1 MTTTSTPPRRLG
13 RSIGAILLSFVV
25 VFVLSLGTDHFMH
38 VLNIYPPYGESMHD
52 NALLTLALSYRLVYG
67 ILGGYIVARFAP
79 HSPMRHALI
88 SGGIGFVL
96 STAGAAAMW
105 DKGDHWY
112 PVALALS
119 AVPCSWAGAAIF
131 LKQVKQA

>member
-1 MTTTSTPPRRLG
+1 MDTNNKPSRSLG
-13 RSIGAILLSFVV
+13 RSVGAIFLSFVV
-25 VFVLSLGTDHFMH
+25 VFVLSLGTDHIMH
-38 VLNIYPPYGESMHD
+38 MLNIYPPYGEPMHD
-52 NALLTLALSYRLVYG
+52 NALLALALSYRLVYG

-88 SGGIGFVL
+88 SGAIGFVL

-105 DKGDHWY
+105 DQGDHWY
-112 PVALALS
+112 PVGLALS

-131 LKQVKQA
+131 LKRARLA